1 MAVHFSKCC
10 NPVPGDEIIGFVTRG
25 RGITIHRTDCF
36 NVINFPATERERL
49 IEAEWEDDT
58 IGGDT
63 YSAEINVYANNRNGL
78 MVDISKAFT
87 EANIAI
93 RVMNC
98 RVNKKD
104 VATINLVFD
113 IHGKEEL
120 SRFVEKLRNIAGVSD
135 IERTSG

>member
-104 VATINLVFD
+104 VTTINLVFD